1 MPQVADVSHW
11 LWHRPWSLVRDT
23 GNVGKQRQWMLK
35 ACSYDPFTNAWKTR
49 AAPSTGGALAR
60 IQLDGHS
67 HVLSVDGSGSVGSL
81 PVASHLYAP

>member
-35 ACSYDPFTNAWKTR
+35 ACSYDPFT
-49 AAPSTGGALAR
+49 
-60 IQLDGHS
+60 
-67 HVLSVDGSGSVGSL
+67 SVGGSGSVGSL
-81 PVASHLYAP
+81 PVASHLYTP